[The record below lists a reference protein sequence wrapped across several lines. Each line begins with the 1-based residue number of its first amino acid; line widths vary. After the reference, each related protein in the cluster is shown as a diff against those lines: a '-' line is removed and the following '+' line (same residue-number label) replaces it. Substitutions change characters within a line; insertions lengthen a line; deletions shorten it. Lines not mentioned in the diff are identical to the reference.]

1 MGVTAARLFIGSP
14 ITYPESLCY
23 NKKHDRPYD
32 ALVTLLVWR
41 VRLMTGN
48 LSTDLLVIY
57 LPAALAVIMGILG
70 VLRGTKREVVV
81 SGAIVLASLITL
93 VWGVPW
99 ATDIHDMFTNFSIG
113 DIRNVLIYVVMIL
126 TVLVIGYLL
135 GSALV
140 PHTRIS
146 PLSRFGGLL
155 IGIANGLAVGGY
167 FIRSQYESA
176 QLDPTGG
183 NVDLIN
189 TLTTNTV
196 SRSLWIWSN
205 WFPLAVA
212 IVAAIVAIVGPFRRV
227 QAAVAT
233 PAADTNWGPATAPS
247 VGNRAAPVP
256 PAAPMAAPG
265 PAAYTTGYGQNQ
277 QPTPPAFGGSYPS
290 SSPIP
295 PTPARVDDAPPTM
308 PMPPG
313 DLPRSTPE
321 GGQGT
326 HYFGTGSAAS
336 SSAATPAPQASEWS
350 TYGSEPSWLT
360 APSGTPSSSQLPT
373 ETLPTRNSGSSTPPA
388 PPDNSLLSRSEA
400 PTQAQ
405 PIMGEVTP
413 VVPVVSPPVTDAGA
427 TTLNSTQ
434 VKAARGPS
442 TGPLNCP
449 RCGAAVP
456 ADATFCTECGN
467 RLRS

>member
-1 MGVTAARLFIGSP
+1 
-14 ITYPESLCY
+14 
-23 NKKHDRPYD
+23 
-32 ALVTLLVWR
+32 
-41 VRLMTGN
+41 MTGN

-70 VLRGTKREVVV
+70 ILRGTKREVVV

-99 ATDIHDMFTNFSIG
+99 ATDIHDMLTNFSVG
-113 DIRNVLIYVVMIL
+113 DIRNVLVYVVMIL

-140 PHTRIS
+140 QHTRIS

-155 IGIANGLAVGGY
+155 IGIANGLAIGGY

-176 QLDPTGG
+176 NLDPTGA

-189 TLTTNTV
+189 TLTTNTI
-196 SRSLWIWSN
+196 SRSIWIWSN

-212 IVAAIVAIVGPFRRV
+212 IVAAIVAIIGPFRRA

-247 VGNRAAPVP
+247 VGNRAATVP
-256 PAAPMAAPG
+256 SPAPIAAPG
-265 PAAYTTGYGQNQ
+265 PAAYTTGYGQGFTGQYPQQQNPAGQPYQPYGQDQ

-290 SSPIP
+290 ASPIP
-295 PTPARVDDAPPTM
+295 AAPARVEDAPPTM
-308 PMPPG
+308 PMPAG
-313 DLPRSTPE
+313 DLPRSAPE

-326 HYFGTGSAAS
+326 HYFGTGSPAS
-336 SSAATPAPQASEWS
+336 SPSAAPTPPASDWA

-360 APSGTPSSSQLPT
+360 APSATPSSSQLPT
-373 ETLPTRNSGSSTPPA
+373 ETLPTRKSGSDNPA
-388 PPDNSLLSRSEA
+388 APVDNSLVSRSEA

-405 PIMGEVTP
+405 PVMSEATP
-413 VVPVVSPPVTDAGA
+413 VVPVAAPPVTDAGA
-427 TTLNSTQ
+427 TTLDSTPAKP
-434 VKAARGPS
+434 VSGPG

>member
-1 MGVTAARLFIGSP
+1 
-14 ITYPESLCY
+14 
-23 NKKHDRPYD
+23 
-32 ALVTLLVWR
+32 
-41 VRLMTGN
+41 MTGN
-48 LSTDLLVIY
+48 FSTDLLVIY
-57 LPAALAVIMGILG
+57 LPAVLAVIMGILG
-70 VLRGTKREVVV
+70 ILRGTKREVVV

-99 ATDIHDMFTNFSIG
+99 ATDIHDMLTNFSVG
-113 DIRNVLIYVVMIL
+113 DIRNVLVYVVMIL

-140 PHTRIS
+140 PRTRIS

-155 IGIANGLAVGGY
+155 IGIANGLAIGGY

-189 TLTTNTV
+189 TLTTNTI

-227 QAAVAT
+227 QTAVAT

-247 VGNRAAPVP
+247 VGNRAATIP
-256 PAAPMAAPG
+256 PSAPMVSPG
-265 PAAYTTGYGQNQ
+265 PAAYTTGYGQGFTSQNPQQQNLSAQPYQPYGQNQ
-277 QPTPPAFGGSYPS
+277 QPTPPAFGGGYPS
-290 SSPIP
+290 ASPTP
-295 PTPARVDDAPPTM
+295 PAPARVEDAPPTM
-308 PMPPG
+308 PMPSA
-313 DLPRSTPE
+313 DQPRSAPE
-321 GGQGT
+321 GGQST
-326 HYFGTGSAAS
+326 HYFGAGSGAS
-336 SSAATPAPQASEWS
+336 SSPATPVPPASEWS

-373 ETLPTRNSGSSTPPA
+373 ESLPTRSSGSNTQAA
-388 PPDNSLLSRSEA
+388 PLDNSLLSRSEA

-405 PIMGEVTP
+405 PVMADASP
-413 VVPVVSPPVTDAGA
+413 VVPVAAAPVMDAG
-427 TTLNSTQ
+427 TTTPDTTQ
-434 VKAARGPS
+434 AKSISGPS

-467 RLRS
+467 RLRT

>member
-1 MGVTAARLFIGSP
+1 
-14 ITYPESLCY
+14 
-23 NKKHDRPYD
+23 
-32 ALVTLLVWR
+32 
-41 VRLMTGN
+41 MTGN

-57 LPAALAVIMGILG
+57 LPAALAVVMGILG
-70 VLRGTKREVVV
+70 ILRGTKREVVV

-99 ATDIHDMFTNFSIG
+99 ATDIHDMLTNFSVG
-113 DIRNVLIYVVMIL
+113 DIRNFLIYVVMIL

-140 PHTRIS
+140 PRTRIS

-155 IGIANGLAVGGY
+155 IGIANGLAIGGY

-189 TLTTNTV
+189 TLTTNTF

-212 IVAAIVAIVGPFRRV
+212 IVAAIVAIIGPFRRV

-247 VGNRAAPVP
+247 VGNRAATVATP
-256 PAAPMAAPG
+256 APMAAPG
-265 PAAYTTGYGQNQ
+265 PAAYTTGYGPGFTGQYPQQNPAAQPYGQNQ

-295 PTPARVDDAPPTM
+295 PAPARVEDAPPTM
-308 PMPPG
+308 PMPTG
-313 DLPRSTPE
+313 DQPRSTPE

-326 HYFGTGSAAS
+326 HYFGTGSSAS
-336 SSAATPAPQASEWS
+336 PPAATPAPPVSEWS

-360 APSGTPSSSQLPT
+360 APAATPSSSELPT
-373 ETLPTRNSGSSTPPA
+373 ETLPTRRSNSDATAA
-388 PPDNSLLSRSEA
+388 PTDNSLLSRSEA

-405 PIMGEVTP
+405 PVMGDTTP
-413 VVPVVSPPVTDAGA
+413 VVPVVSPPSTDAGSTVPD
-427 TTLNSTQ
+427 TTVGQPVS
-434 VKAARGPS
+434 GPS

>member
-1 MGVTAARLFIGSP
+1 
-14 ITYPESLCY
+14 
-23 NKKHDRPYD
+23 
-32 ALVTLLVWR
+32 
-41 VRLMTGN
+41 
-48 LSTDLLVIY
+48 
-57 LPAALAVIMGILG
+57 MGILG
-70 VLRGTKREVVV
+70 ILRGTKREVVV

-99 ATDIHDMFTNFSIG
+99 ATDIHDMLTNFSVS
-113 DIRNVLIYVVMIL
+113 DIRNFLVYTVMIL

-140 PHTRIS
+140 PRTRIT

-155 IGIANGLAVGGY
+155 VGIANGLAIGGY

-176 QLDPTGG
+176 NLDATGG

-189 TLTTNTV
+189 TLTTNTF

-247 VGNRAAPVP
+247 VGNRAAMAS
-256 PAAPMAAPG
+256 PAAPLASPG
-265 PAAYTTGYGQNQ
+265 PAAYTTGYGQGFTGQNPQQTNQPYQPYGQNQ
-277 QPTPPAFGGSYPS
+277 QPTPPAFGAGYPS
-290 SSPIP
+290 ASPIP
-295 PTPARVDDAPPTM
+295 PAPARVEDAPPTM
-308 PMPPG
+308 PMPTG
-313 DLPRSTPE
+313 DQARSAPE
-321 GGQGT
+321 GGQST
-326 HYFGTGSAAS
+326 HYFGAGSGAS
-336 SSAATPAPQASEWS
+336 SPPATPTPPPSEWS

-360 APSGTPSSSQLPT
+360 AQSRTPSSSQLPT
-373 ETLPTRNSGSSTPPA
+373 ESLPTRKSDSAVAGSRL
-388 PPDNSLLSRSEA
+388 DNSLLSRSVA

-405 PIMGEVTP
+405 PVVGDATL
-413 VVPVVSPPVTDAGA
+413 VVPAAAAPATDIANATADTSPAKLVS
-427 TTLNSTQ
+427 
-434 VKAARGPS
+434 GPG

>member
-1 MGVTAARLFIGSP
+1 
-14 ITYPESLCY
+14 
-23 NKKHDRPYD
+23 
-32 ALVTLLVWR
+32 
-41 VRLMTGN
+41 MTGN

-57 LPAALAVIMGILG
+57 LPAVLAVIMGILG
-70 VLRGTKREVVV
+70 ILRGTKREVVV

-99 ATDIHDMFTNFSIG
+99 ATDLHDMMSNFSVG
-113 DIRNVLIYVVMIL
+113 DIRNVLVYVVMIL
-126 TVLVIGYLL
+126 VVLVIGYLL

-140 PHTRIS
+140 PRTRIS

-155 IGIANGLAVGGY
+155 IGIANGLAIGGY

-189 TLTTNTV
+189 TLTTNIF

-212 IVAAIVAIVGPFRRV
+212 IVAAIVAIIGPFRRV

-247 VGNRAAPVP
+247 VGNRAA
-256 PAAPMAAPG
+256 AAPTPAPVTSPG
-265 PAAYTTGYGQNQ
+265 PAAYTTGTGQGFTGQYPQQNPAGQPYRPYGQNP

-290 SSPIP
+290 ASPLP
-295 PTPARVDDAPPTM
+295 ASPARVEDAPPTS
-308 PMPPG
+308 PMPAA
-313 DLPRSTPE
+313 DLPRSAPE

-326 HYFGTGSAAS
+326 HYFGTGSPAS
-336 SSAATPAPQASEWS
+336 SSAATPAPPVSEWS

-360 APSGTPSSSQLPT
+360 APSSTPSSSQLPT
-373 ETLPTRNSGSSTPPA
+373 ETLPTRSSDSDTPA
-388 PPDNSLLSRSEA
+388 SPPDNSLLSRSEA

-405 PIMGEVTP
+405 PVLGDATP
-413 VVPVVSPPVTDAGA
+413 VVPVVSPPVPDTGA
-427 TTLNSTQ
+427 TTLDSTP
-434 VKAARGPS
+434 VKSASGPS

-467 RLRS
+467 RLRP